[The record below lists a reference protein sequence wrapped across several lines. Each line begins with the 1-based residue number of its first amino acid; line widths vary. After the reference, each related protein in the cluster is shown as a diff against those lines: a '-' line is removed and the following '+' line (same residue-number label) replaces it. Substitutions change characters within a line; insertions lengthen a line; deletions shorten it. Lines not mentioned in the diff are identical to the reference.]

1 MQLPIKS
8 VNESLVGP
16 FGEGYPLGAERRSG
30 ADIPDRPA
38 DSSVCARLDSFDVV

>member
-1 MQLPIKS
+1 MQLSIES
-8 VNESLVGP
+8 VNESLIGS
-16 FGEGYPLGAERRSG
+16 FRERDPLGAERWSG